1 MGIIK
6 MKIKKILLSV
16 FCLTVFILELLPYGV
31 VLNFANPEGEPWRK
45 TYSYFSLTPFG
56 YANFG
61 PIITA
66 ILTCALLVIVVAYLF
81 KSHKGLNIAIMNV
94 SGFATATS
102 LLPWMFGFSY
112 ITVIS
117 VIVSVLLAATFG
129 VCFIKI
135 K

>member
-1 MGIIK
+1 

-61 PIITA
+61 PFITA

-102 LLPWMFGFSY
+102 LLPLMFGFSY
-112 ITVIS
+112 VTVIG
-117 VIVSVLLAATFG
+117 VIVSVLLVLTFG
-129 VCFIKI
+129 ICFIKSE
-135 K
+135 

>member
-1 MGIIK
+1 
-6 MKIKKILLSV
+6 MKIKKILLFV

-61 PIITA
+61 PLITA
-66 ILTCALLVIVVAYLF
+66 ILTCILLVLVVVYLF

-117 VIVSVLLAATFG
+117 AIVSVLLASTFG

>member
-1 MGIIK
+1 
-6 MKIKKILLSV
+6 MKIKKILFIALP
-16 FCLTVFILELLPYGV
+16 LIALILELLPYGV
-31 VLNFANPEGEPWRK
+31 VLNFANPEGEPWRR

-61 PIITA
+61 SLITA
-66 ILTCALLVIVVAYLF
+66 ILTCVLLVLVVVYLF

-117 VIVSVLLAATFG
+117 AIVSVLLAATFG

>member
-1 MGIIK
+1 VSLIP
-6 MKIKKILLSV
+6 
-16 FCLTVFILELLPYGV
+16 ELLPYGA
-31 VLNFANPEGEPWRK
+31 VLNFANPDGEPWRR

-61 PIITA
+61 PLITA
-66 ILTCALLVIVVAYLF
+66 ILTCILLVLVVVYLF

-112 ITVIS
+112 ITAIGM
-117 VIVSVLLAATFG
+117 IVSVLLAATFG
-129 VCFIKI
+129 ICFIKS

>member
-1 MGIIK
+1 MK
-6 MKIKKILLSV
+6 MKKILLLFLPLVSLI
-16 FCLTVFILELLPYGV
+16 FELLPYGA
-31 VLNFANPEGEPWRK
+31 VLNFANPEGEPWRR
-45 TYSYFSLTPFG
+45 TYFYFSLTPFG
-56 YANFG
+56 YGNFG
-61 PIITA
+61 PLITA
-66 ILTCALLVIVVAYLF
+66 ILTCILLVLVVVYLF

-112 ITVIS
+112 ITVIG
-117 VIVSVLLAATFG
+117 VIVSMLLAATFG

>member
-1 MGIIK
+1 

-61 PIITA
+61 PFITA
-66 ILTCALLVIVVAYLF
+66 ILTCILLVLVAVYLF
-81 KSHKGLNIAIMNV
+81 KQRKGLNTAILNV
-94 SGFATATS
+94 SGFATAVS
-102 LLPWMFGFSY
+102 LMPLMFGFDY
-112 ITVIS
+112 ITVIG
-117 VIVSVLLAATFG
+117 VIITMLLAGTFG
-129 VCFIKI
+129 VCFIKD
-135 K
+135 KK

>member
-1 MGIIK
+1 

-31 VLNFANPEGEPWRK
+31 VLNFANPEGKPWRR
-45 TYSYFSLTPFG
+45 TYSYFSLTSFG

-61 PIITA
+61 PLITA
-66 ILTCALLVIVVAYLF
+66 ILTCILLVLVVVYLF

-112 ITVIS
+112 ITVIG
-117 VIVSVLLAATFG
+117 VIVSVFLAATFG
-129 VCFIKI
+129 ICFIKS